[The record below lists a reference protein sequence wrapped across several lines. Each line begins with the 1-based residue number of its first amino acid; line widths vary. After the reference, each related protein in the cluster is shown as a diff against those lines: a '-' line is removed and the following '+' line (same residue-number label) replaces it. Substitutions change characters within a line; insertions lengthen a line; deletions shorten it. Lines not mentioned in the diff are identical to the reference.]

1 MKKLI
6 PAFAPLVLLAA
17 CARTEPVSEEEL
29 SVVEPVETP
38 TLVEDGETAALPVSD
53 MAWQVTGNAALL
65 GPEGA
70 DPALSI
76 ACGDDD
82 NGLILTR
89 YGVEGSGSAGTLT
102 IVGNGSSA
110 RVPVV
115 AAEAE
120 GEDRFDWTATL
131 ARGELANSIA
141 EAFAGEA
148 PVNITATS
156 VEPIVVAG
164 SDELRGL
171 LDRCAVGGV
180 DAEREIGDAPLVMDE
195 EAAAAE

>member
-29 SVVEPVETP
+29 SDVEPIETP
-38 TLVEDGETAALPVSD
+38 ALVEEDGTALPTSD
-53 MAWQVTGNAALL
+53 MAWQVTGDMATLGAQGAA
-65 GPEGA
+65 PSF
-70 DPALSI
+70 SI
-76 ACGDDD
+76 ACGDDG

-141 EAFAGEA
+141 EAFAGEE

-171 LDRCAVGGV
+171 LERCAAGGA
-180 DAEREIGDAPLVMDE
+180 DAETEIGDAPLIMEE